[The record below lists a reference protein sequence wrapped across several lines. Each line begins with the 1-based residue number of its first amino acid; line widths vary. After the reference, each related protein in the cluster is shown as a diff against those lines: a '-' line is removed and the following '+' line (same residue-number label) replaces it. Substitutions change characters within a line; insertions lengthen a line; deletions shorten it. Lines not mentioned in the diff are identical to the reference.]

1 MRWFVIPKGTVG
13 KVARVIDDG
22 RNIEPAKRY
31 VLRDEVGEDRLLFD
45 PVTFSNNYESYAERE
60 ANGIPAAMPRWA
72 QAYAHLGFCG
82 IERKNSRG
90 ETYVFITPYRN
101 AKVS

>member
-1 MRWFVIPKGTVG
+1 MRWFTIPKGTVG
-13 KVARVIDDG
+13 KVARVIDNG
-22 RNIEPAKRY
+22 RNMEDAKRH
-31 VLRDEVGEDRLLFD
+31 VLREEIAEDHLLFD
-45 PVTFSNNYESYAERE
+45 PVTFSNNYEFYAEAE

-82 IERKNSRG
+82 VERKNSRG

-101 AKVS
+101 VTVA